1 MRGDM
6 IKRMANG
13 RRLGRLIIS
22 IWVVTLGVT
31 IGIPAEALSQLERI
45 PTDPLATLHR
55 PGNRTTQIGILN
67 ADRVNIR
74 QGPDLN
80 TKIIGRIIR
89 EGVAVKVIEKEG
101 DWIKIF
107 FTDTQGWIYGK
118 YLDIKEVN
126 LDIKEVKLVPQEKA
140 KAPAP
145 TAQPTLEALPD
156 PLAGYQKTLQKAIDL
171 LFIFLD
177 SVEERQDIWR
187 EEKEQIAL
195 EFIRYVRWGPENK
208 NYFRI
213 IDLEGNMILDP
224 LFPGKEGQN
233 YMSARDPNGNFVEF
247 IRVGRENGQGFV
259 KGSGRGNDPNQSN
272 PMEALVKLFEP
283 WGWIIITEL
292 ELDRVEAYEEPEDL
306 QFNILLPPLSDEAP
320 ASSI

>member
-1 MRGDM
+1 M

-22 IWVVTLGVT
+22 ICVVTLGVT
-31 IGIPAEALSQLERI
+31 IGIPIEALSQRERI
-45 PTDPLATLHR
+45 PSDPLDTLHR

-80 TKIIGRIIR
+80 AKIIGRIIR
-89 EGVAVKVIEKEG
+89 EGVAVKVIGKEG

-107 FTDTQGWIYGK
+107 FTDTQGWIYGE

-126 LDIKEVKLVPQEKA
+126 LVPQEKA

-145 TAQPTLEALPD
+145 TAKPTLEPTFEPLPD
-156 PLAGYQKTLQKAIDL
+156 PLAGYQKTLQRAIDL
-171 LFIFLD
+171 LFIFLN

-187 EEKEQIAL
+187 EEKEQIAI

-213 IDLEGNMILDP
+213 IDLEGDMILDP

-233 YMSARDPNGNFVEF
+233 YMSARDPNGKSTFVEF
-247 IRVGRENGQGFV
+247 IRMGRENGQGFV
-259 KGSGRGNDPNQSN
+259 KDPGRTDNPHQSK

-283 WGWIIITEL
+283 WGWIVITEL

-306 QFNILLPPLSDEAP
+306 QFNILLPPISDEAP
-320 ASSI
+320 ASST

>member
-1 MRGDM
+1 MGGDM

-31 IGIPAEALSQLERI
+31 IGIPAEALSQRERI
-45 PTDPLATLHR
+45 PTDPSAAFQG

-80 TKIIGRIIR
+80 AKIIGRIIR
-89 EGVAVKVIEKEG
+89 EGVAVKVIGKEG

-107 FTDTQGWIYGK
+107 FTDTQGWIYGE

-126 LDIKEVKLVPQEKA
+126 LVPQEKA

-145 TAQPTLEALPD
+145 TAEPTLEPLSD
-156 PLAGYQKTLQKAIDL
+156 PLAGYQKTLQRAIDL
-171 LFIFLD
+171 LFIFLN
-177 SVEERQDIWR
+177 SVEERQDIWQA
-187 EEKEQIAL
+187 EKEQIAL

-224 LFPGKEGQN
+224 LFPDREGQN
-233 YMSARDPNGNFVEF
+233 YMSAKDPNSTSIFVEF

-259 KGSGRGNDPNQSN
+259 KDPGRGNDPNQSK

-283 WGWIIITEL
+283 WGWIVITEL
-292 ELDRVEAYEEPEDL
+292 ELDPLEAYEEPEDL
-306 QFNILLPPLSDEAP
+306 QFNILLPPISDEAP

>member
-1 MRGDM
+1 M

-13 RRLGRLIIS
+13 RRLGGLIIS
-22 IWVVTLGVT
+22 IWVVTLAVT
-31 IGIPAEALSQLERI
+31 IGIPAEALSQREGI
-45 PTDPLATLHR
+45 PTDPSAAFQG

-67 ADRVNIR
+67 ADRVNLR

-80 TKIIGRIIR
+80 AKIIGRIIR
-89 EGVAVKVIEKEG
+89 EGVAVKVIGKEG
-101 DWIKIF
+101 DWVKIF

-126 LDIKEVKLVPQEKA
+126 VVPQEKA
-140 KAPAP
+140 KVPAP
-145 TAQPTLEALPD
+145 MAEPTLEPLPD
-156 PLAGYQKTLQKAIDL
+156 PLAGYQKTLQRAIDL
-171 LFIFLD
+171 LFIFLN
-177 SVEERQDIWR
+177 SVEERQDIGR

-195 EFIRYVRWGPENK
+195 EFIRNVRWGPENK

-213 IDLEGNMILDP
+213 MDLKGNMILDP

-233 YMSARDPNGNFVEF
+233 YMSARDPNSTSIFVEF

-259 KGSGRGNDPNQSN
+259 KDPGGGDDPNQSK

-283 WGWIIITEL
+283 WEWIVITDL
-292 ELDRVEAYEEPEDL
+292 ELDRVEAYEEPENL
-306 QFNILLPPLSDEAP
+306 QFNIFLPPLSDEAP
-320 ASSI
+320 ASST